1 MSDTPVA
8 FLKAHRTIHYAYP
21 LLLSI
26 LFGTLQ
32 TITFCTL
39 QSLKPSKR
47 IVRRNLLLPLQTAVI
62 ATYVSQTS
70 AFLRASSAGG
80 YVLGNDLI
88 TMPILMLA
96 QSLVQ
101 KDYFSPEDSI
111 LYVLSSVVIWGVI
124 ELCLVDNN
132 SPVWYPYYGSWLLS
146 LVAELCLLA
155 LPHDDPGQGSGF
167 RMAKVVV
174 EIIRVSFLFALPVS
188 YWAFQRGDNKRSFR
202 GDEESAGLLAACNAV
217 NTTTNGT
224 SYGATGDDSNNAPE
238 NIANT
243 EANARMMKKIEE
255 SGNWWVY
262 AKSFSILWKYLWPS
276 EDRRLQAS
284 MVMVAFCLLAER
296 GLNALV
302 PHQLGVV
309 TNSLSAGNGISIPWL
324 QVSIYVVFRWLDS
337 GSGIPALH
345 RYLWIPVDQYASRS
359 ITTAAYN
366 HVMSLSHDFHTNKK
380 SVEIYS
386 SVRQGRSVN
395 GFIESV
401 LFAVLPML
409 SDLCIAFAYFYYM
422 FNAYMALIVAVV
434 SIVYLYA
441 TAKLGAT
448 KNQIRRDYNTARIEE
463 ANVMCETM
471 SSWATV
477 SYFNRIEYEQ
487 DRYWGAIKNYQKA
500 ELNYV
505 LGITF
510 LGVSQSLIFTVGL
523 LGASFLAVYEVSRGN
538 KPVGSFVTLLS
549 YWAQL
554 GSPLAFFAN
563 FYRKIQTQMLDA
575 ERLLE
580 LFQRKPSVIDKPGAQ
595 EFQLKSGEIEF
606 SDACFAYDPRK
617 PAIKNMSF
625 RVPGGSTVA
634 LVGETGGGKT
644 TCLKLLFRFFDVN
657 SGSITIDN
665 QDIRDVTLWSLR
677 ENMGVVPQDPQL
689 FNDTLMMN
697 LKYANFDA
705 TDEQVYAAC
714 RAAAIHDKILGFPDG
729 YFTRVGE
736 HGVKLSGGELQRIAI
751 ARAILKN
758 PKIVLLDEATSM
770 VDMETERSIQHAFR
784 ELASNRTMFVIA
796 HRLSTIMNANL
807 IIVIKDGEIVEKGS
821 HEELINAGGKYF
833 QLWSKQLKN
842 EQPKPSSETPT
853 ESNYVNDL
861 SPRSREQELKKVS
874 GESSTEP
881 YPKPNFDSHP
891 RPKTEGASLVTN
903 AFHVPIPVPENGGA
917 LSNLKSGPD
926 TDKISKSS
934 NNRRNSVTFAV
945 ELPRSDP
952 QSEARSSS
960 AHGILRNFGSVR
972 DPEKQHIQLPRQVAL
987 WTPSSLKPDAQEF
1000 IPNDLTSKDYAPQS
1014 TTDGTSVVNGTGDPP
1029 ASRESKNGVML
1040 DALAGAKPV
1049 CDQPGNGE
1057 AAKEGGMHNRN
1068 GLGVDR
1074 IQALQEKIGRVLKS
1088 SEAKVREMEEGRAS
1102 QMLPAEEKGPGT
1114 SEPSKIN
1121 ITIPNGNGAGN
1132 LCAVGVENSP
1142 ASPTESRG
1150 ELQLEHKRKRR
1161 RNRRRS
1167 NKSKSAEESDHM
1179 ANGGYHDKAQ
1189 EAPNGSSSLSMNISP
1204 RPCGG
1209 EGFPPNLD
1217 GTGST
1222 DKKQKR
1228 RPTDGLKA
1236 SNPKSEVGK
1245 AVTSLAAPE
1254 RTVSGEELSKKNT
1267 GTNGIGSGSE
1277 SNFRGALREGLRPKS
1292 SDGEYTVSLSG
1303 HVELPTPTSS
1313 VANRITLREQNRRRS
1328 WGKSTALKG
1337 SWRRSD
1343 RVDRDEGAGAAQGT
1357 GSTDGA

>member
-8 FLKAHRTIHYAYP
+8 FLKAHRIIHYLYP
-21 LLLSI
+21 LLLFV
-26 LFGTLQ
+26 LFVTLQ

-47 IVRRNLLLPLQTAVI
+47 IVRRNLLLFLQTAAI
-62 ATYVSQTS
+62 ATYVLE
-70 AFLRASSAGG
+70 A
-80 YVLGNDLI
+80 
-88 TMPILMLA
+88 ILMLA

-124 ELCLVDNN
+124 ELCLVDNS
-132 SPVWYPYYGSWLLS
+132 SPVWYPYCGSWLLA
-146 LVAELCLLA
+146 LVAELCLLV
-155 LPHDDPGQGSGF
+155 LPRDDPGQGTGF
-167 RMAKVVV
+167 HMAKVVV
-174 EIIRVSFLFALPVS
+174 EIIRVSFLLALPIS
-188 YWAFQRGDNKRSFR
+188 YWGFQRGDNQRSFR
-202 GDEESAGLLAACNAV
+202 GDEESAGLLAACDAV
-217 NTTTNGT
+217 NTVGNGT
-224 SYGATGDDSNNAPE
+224 AYGATGDNAPE
-238 NIANT
+238 GVANT

-309 TNSLSAGNGISIPWL
+309 TNSLSTGNGISIPWL

-463 ANVMCETM
+463 ANVMCEAM

-580 LFQRKPSVIDKPGAQ
+580 LFQRKPSVVDKPDAQ

-606 SDACFAYDPRK
+606 SDVCFAYDPRK

-714 RAAAIHDKILGFPDG
+714 RAAAIHDKILGFPDS
-729 YFTRVGE
+729 YSTKVGE

-770 VDMETERSIQHAFR
+770 VDMETERSIQRAFR

-821 HEELINAGGKYF
+821 HEELISAGGKYF

-842 EQPKPSSETPT
+842 EQPKPSSGTPT

-874 GESSTEP
+874 GKSGTESCPKSNLDGH
-881 YPKPNFDSHP
+881 PKP
-891 RPKTEGASLVTN
+891 KIEGVSLATN
-903 AFHVPIPVPENGGA
+903 AFHVPILAPENGEI
-917 LSNLKSGPD
+917 LSNLRSGFD
-926 TDKISKSS
+926 TDKISKSPS
-934 NNRRNSVTFAV
+934 NRRNSVTFAAD
-945 ELPRSDP
+945 LPRSDS
-952 QSEARSSS
+952 QSEARISG
-960 AHGILRNFGSVR
+960 AQGILKGFGSVKN
-972 DPEKQHIQLPRQVAL
+972 PEKQHVQLPRQVAPR
-987 WTPSSLKPDAQEF
+987 TPSSLKPDAQEF
-1000 IPNDLTSKDYAPQS
+1000 IPNDLTSKGYAPQS
-1014 TTDGTSVVNGTGDPP
+1014 TSGRTPVVNGTGGPLVP
-1029 ASRESKNGVML
+1029 RESKSRVML
-1040 DALAGAKPV
+1040 SALTDAKPV
-1049 CDQPGNGE
+1049 NDQSGNEG
-1057 AAKEGGMHNRN
+1057 AGKEGDMHDQN
-1068 GLGVDR
+1068 GFGVDR
-1074 IQALQEKIGRVLKS
+1074 IQALQEKIGKVLKS
-1088 SEAKVREMEEGRAS
+1088 SEAKVREMEEGRAP
-1102 QMLPAEEKGPGT
+1102 QMSPAEEKGPDT
-1114 SEPSKIN
+1114 SKISKIN
-1121 ITIPNGNGAGN
+1121 ITMPNGYGGGSQ
-1132 LCAVGVENSP
+1132 CAIGTENSP
-1142 ASPTESRG
+1142 ASPTEPRG
-1150 ELQLEHKRKRR
+1150 ELQPEHKKKRR

-1167 NKSKSAEESDHM
+1167 NRSKSTEEGDNM
-1179 ANGGYHDKAQ
+1179 ANGGPPDKTQ
-1189 EAPNGSSSLSMNISP
+1189 EASLNGSLSLLSVRNISP
-1204 RPCGG
+1204 RSCGG
-1209 EGFPPNLD
+1209 EEFPPTLD
-1217 GTGST
+1217 GNSSI
-1222 DKKQKR
+1222 DMKQKR
-1228 RPTDGLKA
+1228 RSLGGLKA
-1236 SNPKSEVGK
+1236 SDPKTEAGK
-1245 AVTSLAAPE
+1245 AVTSLSAPE
-1254 RTVSGEELSKKNT
+1254 QTVSDEELPKKFK
-1267 GTNGIGSGSE
+1267 GKNGIGSASE
-1277 SNFRGALREGLRPKS
+1277 TNFRSALKEDLRPKLG
-1292 SDGEYTVSLSG
+1292 DGGHMVSLSG
-1303 HVELPTPTSS
+1303 PVEHPTPVSS
-1313 VANRITLREQNRRRS
+1313 VANRNTLREQNRRRS

-1343 RVDRDEGAGAAQGT
+1343 RDDRDEGTGT

>member
-1 MSDTPVA
+1 MSDTPGA
-8 FLKAHRTIHYAYP
+8 FPKAYRAIHYVYPP
-21 LLLSI
+21 LLFIFFVS
-26 LFGTLQ
+26 LQ
-32 TITFCTL
+32 TITCCTL
-39 QSLKPSKR
+39 QNLKPSKKV
-47 IVRRNLLLPLQTAVI
+47 IRRNLMLFLQTAAI
-62 ATYVSQTS
+62 ATYVLE
-70 AFLRASSAGG
+70 A
-80 YVLGNDLI
+80 
-88 TMPILMLA
+88 ILMLA

-132 SPVWYPYYGSWLLS
+132 SPVWYPYCGSWILALI
-146 LVAELCLLA
+146 AELCLLA
-155 LPHDDPGQGSGF
+155 LPNDDPGRKNGF
-167 RMAKVVV
+167 HKAKVFV

-188 YWAFQRGDNKRSFR
+188 YWGFQRSDNQRSFCE
-202 GDEESAGLLAACNAV
+202 DEESAGLLAASNAV
-217 NTTTNGT
+217 NATSNGT
-224 SYGATGDDSNNAPE
+224 SYGATGDGSNNTPE
-238 NIANT
+238 NTANT

-309 TNSLSAGNGISIPWL
+309 TNSLSTGNGAIPWL

-409 SDLCIAFAYFYYM
+409 ADLCIAFAYFYYM

-471 SSWATV
+471 SSWTT
-477 SYFNRIEYEQ
+477 YFNRIEYEQ
-487 DRYWGAIKNYQKA
+487 DRYGGAIKNYQKA

-580 LFQRKPSVIDKPGAQ
+580 LFQRKPSVVDKPGAQ

-606 SDACFAYDPRK
+606 NDVCFAYDPRK
-617 PAIKNMSF
+617 PAINNMSF

-644 TCLKLLFRFFDVN
+644 TCLKLLFRFFDVS
-657 SGSITIDN
+657 SGSITIDD

-729 YFTRVGE
+729 YLTKVGE

-770 VDMETERSIQHAFR
+770 VDMETERSIQRAFR

-821 HEELINAGGKYF
+821 HEELISAGGKYF

-842 EQPKPSSETPT
+842 EQPKPPPGSPT
-853 ESNYVNDL
+853 ELNYVNDL

-874 GESSTEP
+874 GELGTV
-881 YPKPNFDSHP
+881 SHP
-891 RPKTEGASLVTN
+891 TPNLDHPKPKTEGASLAAN
-903 AFHVPIPVPENGGA
+903 DFYIPILVPENGEGP
-917 LSNLKSGPD
+917 SNLQSSLE
-926 TDKISKSS
+926 TDKISKSLS
-934 NNRRNSVTFAV
+934 NRQNFVTFAA
-945 ELPRSDP
+945 ELPRSDT
-952 QSEARSSS
+952 QGETRISS
-960 AHGILRNFGSVR
+960 AYGILRNFGSIKNS
-972 DPEKQHIQLPRQVAL
+972 EKQHMQLSHQVTPR
-987 WTPSSLKPDAQEF
+987 TPSSLKPNAQEF
-1000 IPNDLTSKDYAPQS
+1000 IPNEPTSNGHAPQS
-1014 TTDGTSVVNGTGDPP
+1014 TSDGTLVGNSTGCPLV
-1029 ASRESKNGVML
+1029 SRESKNEVML
-1040 DALAGAKPV
+1040 DALTNVMPLS
-1049 CDQPGNGE
+1049 DQSGNGE
-1057 AAKEGGMHNRN
+1057 PGSEGDMHDQN
-1068 GLGVDR
+1068 GVGVDR
-1074 IQALQEKIGRVLKS
+1074 IQALQEKIGVVLKCS
-1088 SEAKVREMEEGRAS
+1088 QARVKEMEERRAS
-1102 QMLPAEEKGPGT
+1102 QMLPVKEKGPGT
-1114 SEPSKIN
+1114 SEASKIC
-1121 ITIPNGNGAGN
+1121 ITMPIGNDGGN
-1132 LCAVGVENSP
+1132 QCAIDTENSP
-1142 ASPTESRG
+1142 VSPTGYRG
-1150 ELQLEHKRKRR
+1150 ELQPEPKKKRR

-1167 NKSKSAEESDHM
+1167 NKSRSTEESDSM
-1179 ANGGYHDKAQ
+1179 ANGGSHEKPQ
-1189 EAPNGSSSLSMNISP
+1189 GAPLSASPSLPSVKKISLH
-1204 RPCGG
+1204 PCGG
-1209 EGFPPNLD
+1209 EEFPLALGGN
-1217 GTGST
+1217 SAI
-1222 DKKQKR
+1222 DKKQKHR
-1228 RPTDGLKA
+1228 CLDGPKT
-1236 SNPKSEVGK
+1236 SNPKSQMEK
-1245 AVTSLAAPE
+1245 AVTSLS
-1254 RTVSGEELSKKNT
+1254 TLGQIISGEELSKKIK
-1267 GTNGIGSGSE
+1267 GKNGISSAGE
-1277 SNFRGALREGLRPKS
+1277 SNLRGALKEDLRPKS
-1292 SDGEYTVSLSG
+1292 GDGEHIVSLSKP
-1303 HVELPTPTSS
+1303 VEHPAPISS
-1313 VANRITLREQNRRRS
+1313 VTNRNTLREQNRRRS

-1343 RVDRDEGAGAAQGT
+1343 RDGRGEGADAAQGT
-1357 GSTDGA
+1357 GLTDGA